1 MIGCGFS
8 VDKIKQTVRIGRE
21 SAKALRRKSAF
32 DQSVTSSNQ
41 GIVMS
46 KTETAID
53 GAVDSVNKTLKDFQE
68 NITTAFNQMY
78 AHVETM
84 AAHIIVLESLI
95 GDLAGKAGIDH
106 AKVEDYIKKRI
117 ELGTD
122 GSGKAD
128 DTLVVA
134 RDLMQRL
141 GIDKK

>member
-1 MIGCGFS
+1 
-8 VDKIKQTVRIGRE
+8 
-21 SAKALRRKSAF
+21 
-32 DQSVTSSNQ
+32 
-41 GIVMS
+41 MS

-53 GAVDSVNKTLKDFQE
+53 GAVDSVNKTLKEFQL
-68 NITTAFNQMY
+68 NITNAFNQMY
-78 AHVETM
+78 THVETM

-95 GDLAGKAGIDH
+95 GDLATKAGVDH
-106 AKVEDYIKKRI
+106 AKVEEYIKKRI

-141 GIDKK
+141 GIEKK

>member
-1 MIGCGFS
+1 
-8 VDKIKQTVRIGRE
+8 
-21 SAKALRRKSAF
+21 
-32 DQSVTSSNQ
+32 
-41 GIVMS
+41 MS
-46 KTETAID
+46 KTEAAID
-53 GAVDSVNKTLKDFQE
+53 GAVDSVNKTLKEFQL
-68 NITTAFNQMY
+68 NMTNAFNQMY

-95 GDLAGKAGIDH
+95 GDLAAKADVDQ
-106 AKVEDYIKKRI
+106 AKVEEYIKKRI

-134 RDLMQRL
+134 RELMQRL